1 MQQLKNNLG
10 IFLRVITYIA
20 VLLFC
25 IVIIMHLMQFI
36 YIILIASNGDNL
48 KAFAGIF
55 FFIVVLFNES
65 EYSFIH
71 EISSGRLRYSLLV
84 FGELTPNNLL
94 IGATNIDESI
104 IIDVAYISL
113 LLSSGIF
120 SLAYLYNLYCK
131 AVSKFDYNLILIPV
145 MLQYLFLSLQ

>member
-1 MQQLKNNLG
+1 M
-10 IFLRVITYIA
+10 
-20 VLLFC
+20 
-25 IVIIMHLMQFI
+25 
-36 YIILIASNGDNL
+36 IL
-48 KAFAGIF
+48 F

-84 FGELTPNNLL
+84 FGELTPSNLL

-145 MLQYLFLSLQ
+145 MLQYLFLSLSESAIINTYLWGGLFFGIVMSGKYSCGKTN

>member
-55 FFIVVLFNES
+55 FFIVVLTLFFALIFFLIYKGCKRNKNI
-65 EYSFIH
+65 YF
-71 EISSGRLRYSLLV
+71 
-84 FGELTPNNLL
+84 LTALFL
-94 IGATNIDESI
+94 MLS
-104 IIDVAYISL
+104 AYI
-113 LLSSGIF
+113 
-120 SLAYLYNLYCK
+120 
-131 AVSKFDYNLILIPV
+131 
-145 MLQYLFLSLQ
+145 LFFL

>member
-1 MQQLKNNLG
+1 ME
-10 IFLRVITYIA
+10 
-20 VLLFC
+20 C
-25 IVIIMHLMQFI
+25 
-36 YIILIASNGDNL
+36 
-48 KAFAGIF
+48 
-55 FFIVVLFNES
+55 
-65 EYSFIH
+65 
-71 EISSGRLRYSLLV
+71 GRLRYSLLV

-145 MLQYLFLSLQ
+145 MLQYLFLSLSESAIINTYLWGGLFFWIVMSGKYSCGKTN